1 MSLPLFL
8 ISFPLLTALILLLV
22 KNNPLRSAVVV
33 SSFVVLAGASIA
45 LSVKY
50 VKIDMQ
56 FLSVPWHMADH
67 VILVAEILLSAFI
80 LYTSIKNKQILV
92 ILLVLAQ
99 LLPLLWFEFKGPH
112 VEIAN
117 PLLVDRLS
125 VVMALIIGV
134 IGGIISIY
142 SLGYMRD
149 FHEHHHNEFKDRRR
163 FFFFIVFAFLSAMFG
178 IVFSNNLR
186 WLFFFWEVTT
196 VSSFLLI
203 GYKGTEESKRNAFL
217 ALRLNLVGGL
227 GFAAAIIYLQ
237 TRVGILELDKV
248 MFSSKG
254 LVLLPVALMS
264 FAGLAKSAQLPF
276 SKWLLGAMV
285 APSPVSALLH
295 SSTMVKAGVYL
306 IVRFASVL
314 QGTTVGFM
322 IALIGGVTF
331 LACSCIAVSQSD
343 AKRVLAYST
352 IANLGLIVLCAGV
365 GTHEAVWAA
374 ILLIIFHA
382 VAKCLLF
389 LSVGVVEHK
398 IHSRDIEDM
407 AGLIVTMPKLSIMM
421 QVGMAGMF
429 LAPFGMLISKWAVL
443 QALVDYN
450 PILAAFVVFGSSV
463 TLFYWVKWMGRLLTV
478 VGKHDDLE
486 ATVHKGEWFSLGG
499 LSVLTVATCVF
510 FPVVANFLIEPYI
523 GEIYHTTVNMGSGN
537 IIIMLIM
544 LAMIALFPL
553 SFFRYGKKV
562 KVVDAYLA
570 GANTP
575 QGIEFTNSLYASQQ
589 MQMRSYYMQ
598 ELFGEKKLLGIGIIV
613 SSILILISVVASIC

>member
-8 ISFPLLTALILLLV
+8 VSFPLLTALILSLV
-22 KNNPLRSAVVV
+22 NNNRARSAAVI
-33 SSFVVLAGASIA
+33 SSFVVLAIASIA
-45 LSVKY
+45 LSFKY
-50 VKIDMQ
+50 VTIEMQ

-80 LYTSIKNKQILV
+80 IYTSIRNRQILV
-92 ILLVLAQ
+92 TLLVLAQ
-99 LLPLLWFEFKGPH
+99 FLPLLWFEFKGPH
-112 VEIAN
+112 VEISN

-125 VVMALIIGV
+125 VVMALIIGIV
-134 IGGIISIY
+134 GGIISIY
-142 SLGYMRD
+142 SLGYMHD
-149 FHEHHHNEFKDRRR
+149 FHENHKEFKDRRR
-163 FFFFIVFAFLSAMFG
+163 FFFFIVFAFISAMFG

-186 WLFFFWEVTT
+186 WLYFFWEVTT
-196 VSSFLLI
+196 VSSYLLI
-203 GYKGTEESKRNAFL
+203 GYNGTEESKRNAFL
-217 ALRLNLVGGL
+217 ALRLNVLGGL
-227 GFAAAIIYLQ
+227 GFAGAIIYLQ

-248 MFSSKG
+248 MFSSKS

-306 IVRFASVL
+306 IVRFANVL
-314 QGTTVGFM
+314 QGTTAGFM

-352 IANLGLIVLCAGV
+352 IANLGLIVLCAGL
-365 GTHEAVWAA
+365 GTYEAVWAA

-389 LSVGVVEHK
+389 LCVGVVEHK
-398 IHSRDIEDM
+398 IHSRNIEDM
-407 AGLIVTMPKLSIMM
+407 AGLIITMPKLSIMM
-421 QVGMAGMF
+421 QIGMAGMF

-450 PILAAFVVFGSSV
+450 PILAVFVVFGSSV
-463 TLFYWVKWMGRLLTV
+463 TLLYWVKWMGRLLTV
-478 VGKHDDLE
+478 VGKQDELE
-486 ATVHKGEWFSLGG
+486 HTIHLSEWFSLGS
-499 LSVLTVATCVF
+499 LSLFTVATCGL

-523 GEIYHTTVNMGSGN
+523 GEIYHTTVNMGQGN
-537 IIIMLIM
+537 ILTMLIM

-553 SFFRYGKKV
+553 SFFNYGKRV
-562 KVVDAYLA
+562 KVVDAYLS

-575 QGIEFTNSLYASQQ
+575 QSTEFYNSLNASQQ
-589 MQMRSYYMQ
+589 IQMRSYYMQ
-598 ELFGEKKLLGIGIIV
+598 ELFDEKKLFGIGMIV
-613 SSILILISVVASIC
+613 NSILILISVVASLC

>member
-1 MSLPLFL
+1 M
-8 ISFPLLTALILLLV
+8 TALILLLI
-22 KNNPLRSAVVV
+22 NNNRVRAAVVI

-45 LSVKY
+45 LALKY
-50 VKIDMQ
+50 VNIEMK

-67 VILVAEILLSAFI
+67 AILVAEILLSAFI
-80 LYTSIKNKQILV
+80 LYTSIKNKQI
-92 ILLVLAQ
+92 IITLLVLAQ
-99 LLPLLWFEFKGPH
+99 FLPLLWFEFKGPH
-112 VEIAN
+112 IEIEN
-117 PLLVDRLS
+117 SLLVDHLS
-125 VVMALIIGV
+125 VIMALIIGV
-134 IGGIISIY
+134 VGGIISIY
-142 SLGYMRD
+142 SLGYMKD
-149 FHEHHHNEFKDRRR
+149 FHEHHKEYKDRQR

-178 IVFSNNLR
+178 IVFANNLR
-186 WLFFFWEVTT
+186 WLYFFWEVTT

-203 GYKGTEESKRNAFL
+203 GYKGTEESKKNAFL
-217 ALRLNLVGGL
+217 ALRLNVLGGL

-237 TRVGILELDKV
+237 TSVGFLELDKV
-248 MFSSKG
+248 IFSEKS
-254 LVLLPVALMS
+254 LVLLPVALMC

-352 IANLGLIVLCAGV
+352 IANLGLIVLCAGL
-365 GTHEAVWAA
+365 GTYEAVWAA
-374 ILLIIFHA
+374 VLLIIFHA

-389 LSVGVVEHK
+389 LCVGVVEHK
-398 IHSRDIEDM
+398 IHSRNIEDM

-421 QVGMAGMF
+421 QIGMAGMF

-450 PILAAFVVFGSSV
+450 PILAVFVVFGSSV

-478 VGKHDDLE
+478 AGKQEELE
-486 ATVHKGEWFSLGG
+486 GTVNKSEWFSLGS
-499 LSVLTVATCVF
+499 LSLLTIAACGF

-523 GEIYHTTVNMGSGN
+523 SEIYQTTVNMGQTN
-537 IIIMLIM
+537 ILIM
-544 LAMIALFPL
+544 LTMLSMIALFPL

-575 QGIEFTNSLYASQQ
+575 KGIEFINSLYGAQQ
-589 MQMRSYYMQ
+589 MQMRSYYME
-598 ELFGEKKLLGIGIIV
+598 ELFSEKKLLLIGIIV
-613 SSILILISVVASIC
+613 SSILILISVVASICC

>member
-1 MSLPLFL
+1 M
-8 ISFPLLTALILLLV
+8 TALILLLI
-22 KNNPLRSAVVV
+22 NNNRARSAVVI
-33 SSFVVLAGASIA
+33 SSFIVLAGASIA

-56 FLSVPWHMADH
+56 FLSVPWHMTDH
-67 VILVAEILLSAFI
+67 VILVAEILLSAYV
-80 LYTSIKNKQILV
+80 LYTSIKNKQI
-92 ILLVLAQ
+92 IITLLVLAQ
-99 LLPLLWFEFKGPH
+99 FLPLLWFEFKGPH

-125 VVMALIIGV
+125 VVMALIIGIV
-134 IGGIISIY
+134 GGIISIY

-149 FHEHHHNEFKDRRR
+149 FHENYHKEIKDKRR

-178 IVFSNNLR
+178 IIFSNNLR
-186 WLFFFWEVTT
+186 WLYFFWEVTT

-217 ALRLNLVGGL
+217 ALRLNVLGGL
-227 GFAAAIIYLQ
+227 GFAGAIIYLQ
-237 TRVGILELDKV
+237 TRVGFLELDKV
-248 MFSSKG
+248 MFSEKS

-306 IVRFASVL
+306 VVRFASVL
-314 QGTTVGFM
+314 QGTTAGFM

-365 GTHEAVWAA
+365 GTYEAVWAA

-389 LSVGVVEHK
+389 LCVGVVEHK

-407 AGLIVTMPKLSIMM
+407 SGLIVTMPKLSIMM
-421 QVGMAGMF
+421 QIGMAGMF

-450 PILAAFVVFGSSV
+450 PILAVFVVFGSSV

-478 VGKHDDLE
+478 VGNKEELE
-486 ATVHKGEWFSLGG
+486 STVHKSEWFSLGG
-499 LSVLTVATCVF
+499 LSLLTVAACGF

-523 GEIYHTTVNMGSGN
+523 SEIYHATVDMGHNN
-537 IIIMLIM
+537 ILIMLIM
-544 LAMIALFPL
+544 LSMIALFPL

-575 QGIEFTNSLYASQQ
+575 QGINFVNSLYGAQQ

-598 ELFGEKKLLGIGIIV
+598 ELFGEKKLFLIGTIV